1 MTHTKPDKK
10 SSPLHKLFA
19 RQLQKH
25 QPTANSQALLKTF
38 AEDDYQ
44 QIARVIKS
52 WLKKAEQNDKPAH
65 KK

>member
-52 WLKKAEQNDKPAH
+52 WLKKA
-65 KK
+65 